1 MRRPSAKS
9 PAPRL
14 VPSLVL
20 LGSLLAFPAS
30 AGESPWHELAPGV
43 SARLV
48 SADRVEQG
56 TLQAGVE
63 ITMPA
68 GFNTYWRVP
77 GETGI
82 PTALDLSR
90 SVNVEAHAIAWPYP
104 ERETAKGFVDY
115 IYRDRLLL
123 PLTLTLS
130 GEPATLS
137 VELSVGI
144 CSDICIPAQAALSLD
159 LATRTADRRQALALT
174 QAEALAPLPWPDAA
188 PPVAILPPGDDSKL
202 LRLRVDPDR
211 VDVGSIIVDLGAG
224 GPIFG
229 VPQKS
234 PEPDLVLVP
243 MLGKK
248 TVQWLAGR
256 SVTVTFITPQGAYE
270 ISQSVPQAEST
281 VTPE

>member
-1 MRRPSAKS
+1 MRRLFS
-9 PAPRL
+9 L
-14 VPSLVL
+14 SLVL
-20 LGSLLAFPAS
+20 LGTLAGPSAL

-43 SARLV
+43 NARLV
-48 SADRVEQG
+48 SADTIQRG
-56 TLQAGVE
+56 ILRAGVE
-63 ITMPA
+63 ITMPP

-82 PTALDLSR
+82 PTALDLSG
-90 SVNVEAHAIAWPYP
+90 STHIAGHIIAWPYP

-123 PLTLTLS
+123 PLALTLS

-137 VELSVGI
+137 VGLSVGI
-144 CSDICIPAQAALSLD
+144 CSDICIPAQATLSLP
-159 LATRTADRRQALALT
+159 LRTDVPDRRQGLALS
-174 QAEALAPLPWPDAA
+174 QAEALAPLPWSDSDPPVKVAA
-188 PPVAILPPGDDSKL
+188 PGGDSRLLP
-202 LRLRVDPDR
+202 LRIEPMRVDPA
-211 VDVGSIIVDLGAG
+211 SIIVEMGSG
-224 GPIFG
+224 GPLFG

-243 MLGKK
+243 LLGKK

-256 SVTVTFITPQGAYE
+256 SVTVTFMTPQGAYE

-281 VTPE
+281 VTSE